1 MSTESI
7 MPSNRLILCCPLS
20 SYPQSFLALG
30 SFPMSQLFASG
41 GPDIGASA
49 SASALP
55 MNIQGWFPLGVTSW
69 ISLLSKGLS
78 RVFSSTTV
86 RKHQFFGTQPS
97 LWFNSHIYTWCW
109 PFGRR
114 SGFLL
119 HGSLFRATV
128 WVKSL
133 SRVRLFATP
142 WTVAR
147 QASLSMGFS
156 RQEYWSGLPFPSP
169 GYLPNPRIEP
179 GSPPLQADALSS
191 EPPGKV
197 LVMYNP
203 YLKLGEA
210 EDDHYRFRNTR
221 NVCNHVSEW
230 EGEHYGRLLASI
242 ECPFEICGRRLM
254 VKSVSTVYFFPLML
268 SCLDSFGVIQ
278 SWD

>member
-1 MSTESI
+1 MSMCNVFS
-7 MPSNRLILCCPLS
+7 CVV
-20 SYPQSFLALG
+20 G
-30 SFPMSQLFASG
+30 
-41 GPDIGASA
+41 
-49 SASALP
+49 
-55 MNIQGWFPLGVTSW
+55 
-69 ISLLSKGLS
+69 
-78 RVFSSTTV
+78 RVFSMTSVFSWQNSVSLWPASFFTPRPNLPVIPGISWLPTV
-86 RKHQFFGTQPS
+86 AFKSPVNEKDIFFG
-97 LWFNSHIYTWCW
+97 C
-109 PFGRR
+109 
-114 SGFLL
+114 
-119 HGSLFRATV
+119 
-128 WVKSL
+128 WVKLL
-133 SRVRLFATP
+133 SHVRLFATP

-147 QASLSMGFS
+147 QAPLSMEFS

-179 GSPPLQADALSS
+179 GSPALQADALSS